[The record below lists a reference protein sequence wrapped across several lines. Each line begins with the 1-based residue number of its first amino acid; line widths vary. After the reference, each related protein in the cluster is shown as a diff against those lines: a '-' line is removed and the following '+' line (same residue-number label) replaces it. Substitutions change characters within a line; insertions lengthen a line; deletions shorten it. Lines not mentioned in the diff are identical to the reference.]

1 MQVPRYGN
9 NAVASTTLPNGN
21 VPYHQPNGHVPYQAY
36 PSAPNGNGPVQYQA
50 AAPMTSSAPAHP
62 PMAPMTNSA
71 LAHPQMAHV
80 SVQSAPMMNA
90 SPVPHGHHV
99 MSPVMNPPGNS
110 FAPAPVMT
118 PAPVMQYPRKK
129 VVVPRKS
136 RTRKGGKSRGSGRAK
151 IQDQSVVMLPH
162 PEVHMYLV
170 IM

>member
-136 RTRKGGKSRGSGRAK
+136 RTRKGERSRAHDLLTVSIYHR
-151 IQDQSVVMLPH
+151 I
-162 PEVHMYLV
+162 V
-170 IM
+170 IHFESCHIFQ